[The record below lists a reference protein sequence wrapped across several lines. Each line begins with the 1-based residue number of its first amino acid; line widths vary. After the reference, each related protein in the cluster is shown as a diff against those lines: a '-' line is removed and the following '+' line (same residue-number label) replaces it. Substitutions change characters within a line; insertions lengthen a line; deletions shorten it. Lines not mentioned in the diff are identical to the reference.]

1 MRRVVPITLLLTLT
15 VGLSAQRIATE
26 LLCRW
31 TGTAQLPVP
40 TATVYALGP
49 TLSLL
54 RFEDSLA
61 AARTYDHLRF
71 HPSLVT
77 VQYNYRVTFRTAPDD
92 PRYSRQPN
100 LSRMGF
106 DAAWTVTTGGQ
117 LSDGTPIVTAILDDG
132 FDVDHMDLR
141 DNLWQNHGE
150 VPGDGIDNDGN
161 GYVDDLHGWNFV
173 DGLGEYPATEHGTQV
188 AGILGAAGNNG
199 TGITGTNWRAQ
210 LMLFAIRTVADIVAA
225 YGYIYDQRQLFA
237 QSGGARGAFVVAS
250 NASFGVAGAT
260 CADFPLWAE
269 QYERLE
275 QLGITTAVSVVNA
288 ARDVDTAG
296 DMPADCPSAS
306 LLAVTNVGLDGE
318 LHEHA
323 GYGEQTVDLGA
334 MGQGS
339 YGTRPADRY
348 GNFGS
353 TSAAA
358 PYVTGAVSLL
368 YATPCPS
375 LQELVQS
382 APKSAAARIRASL
395 LSTVRENPT
404 LSERTVSG
412 GTLDVAAAQAWLLEN
427 CLEQPQ
433 TLELTAIYPQPASDR
448 LTIVTNQLLLS
459 ADATLTLYDVLG
471 RRQPTPTYQPLF
483 DGGAAGL
490 TVALEGLA
498 TGTYII
504 QLRDDAGLATAVI
517 QLR

>member
-1 MRRVVPITLLLTLT
+1 MRRVVPIALLLTLT
-15 VGLSAQRIATE
+15 VALSAQRLPTE

-31 TGTAQLPVP
+31 TGAHRLPVP
-40 TATVYALGP
+40 NAISTPLGP

-54 RFEDSLA
+54 RFEDSLV

-71 HPSLVT
+71 HPALVT
-77 VQYNYRVTFRTAPDD
+77 VQYNYWVTFRTLPND
-92 PRYSRQPN
+92 PRFPRQPN
-100 LSRMGF
+100 LSRMRF
-106 DAAWTVTTGGQ
+106 DAAWTVTTGGA

-132 FDVDHMDLR
+132 FDTDHVDLR
-141 DNLWQNHGE
+141 DNLWLNRGE

-188 AGILGAAGNNG
+188 AGILGATGNNG
-199 TGITGTNWRAQ
+199 TGIAGTNWRAQ
-210 LMLFAIRTVADIVAA
+210 IMLFAIRTVADIVAA
-225 YGYIYDQRQLFA
+225 YEYVYDQRLLFDR
-237 QSGGARGAFVVAS
+237 SGGERGAFVVAS

-275 QLGITTAVSVVNA
+275 ELGITTAVSVVNA
-288 ARDVDTAG
+288 PRDVDTDG
-296 DMPADCPSAS
+296 DMPADCPSAA
-306 LLAVTNVGLDGE
+306 LLSVTNIGLDGE
-318 LHEHA
+318 LHEGA
-323 GYGEQTVDLGA
+323 GYGSRTVDLGA

-375 LQELVQS
+375 LQQLIRS
-382 APKSAAARIRASL
+382 APGRAAARIRTGL
-395 LSTVRENPT
+395 LATVRPNPT
-404 LSERTVSG
+404 LSGRTVSG

-433 TLELTAIYPQPASDR
+433 ALAVTVVYPQPATDR
-448 LTIVTNQLLLS
+448 VTVLTNQLQLS
-459 ADATLTLYDVLG
+459 SGVTLALYDLLG
-471 RRQPTPTYQPLF
+471 RRQPTPPYQLLF

-490 TVALEGLA
+490 TVNLGGLTA
-498 TGTYII
+498 GTYII
-504 QLRDDAGLATAVI
+504 QLRDETGLAAAVI